1 MLVDLDVGS
10 WIARTIE
17 QIPSLV
23 NELAF
28 LDPLPNAAKERLIT
42 DQHGEAGVAPIL
54 VPKRKSRDLTIL
66 ERRGV
71 ANVLRGVRRAIL
83 PTQLPEFVKGAT
95 DLFLSRTGLVG
106 GRLHV
111 NRRVTQVR
119 TALVDSV
126 AGRIEDMPVALLN
139 RDRDL
144 VLGLALQLPNLL
156 LLVFRQVGQALGLDQ
171 SSQRQSPTHLAS
183 HLLLLGFVGDHECQM
198 VPIHPH
204 ARVVDSLL
212 GIDALDQ
219 CRHLLDSSP
228 YIHAVIGH
236 HGEFR
241 PPVTNLVRHFVRS
254 AGKMHR
260 VKYIPLEDVPDAVVE
275 FDPQILVLD
284 VPFLVADHLV
294 QIRLDVEAQW
304 GTGPVV

>member
-1 MLVDLDVGS
+1 M
-10 WIARTIE
+10 
-17 QIPSLV
+17 
-23 NELAF
+23 
-28 LDPLPNAAKERLIT
+28 
-42 DQHGEAGVAPIL
+42 
-54 VPKRKSRDLTIL
+54 TIL
-66 ERRGV
+66 EWRAV
-71 ANVLRGVRRAIL
+71 ANVLRGVRRIIL
-83 PTQLPEFVKGAT
+83 PAQLAEFVQGAT
-95 DLFLSRTGLVG
+95 DLFLSRARLVG
-106 GRLHV
+106 SRLHV
-111 NRRVTQVR
+111 NRRVTQIR
-119 TALVDSV
+119 AALVDSV

-144 VLGLALQLPNLL
+144 VLGLALQLPNLF
-156 LLVFRQVGQALGLDQ
+156 LLVFREVSQSLGLDQ

-183 HLLLLGFVGDHECQM
+183 HLFLVGFVGDHECQM

-204 ARVVDSLL
+204 ARVVDSFL

-219 CRHLLDSSP
+219 SRHLLDSSP
-228 YIHAVIGH
+228 YVHAVVGH
-236 HGEFR
+236 HREFR
-241 PPVTNLVRHFVRS
+241 PPATDLVRHFVRS
-254 AGKMHR
+254 TGKMHR